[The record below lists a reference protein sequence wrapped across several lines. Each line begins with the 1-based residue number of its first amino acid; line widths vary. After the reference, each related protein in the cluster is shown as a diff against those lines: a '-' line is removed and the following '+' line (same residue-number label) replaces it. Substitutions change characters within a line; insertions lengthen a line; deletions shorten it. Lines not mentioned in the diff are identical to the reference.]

1 MLHEMSSPPE
11 LEIRRLTQP
20 LKLVE
25 EQAEQANLKIRR
37 NSFIPFSPTVVEA
50 LEQCDIETV
59 RRRLDEVVKQGHP
72 DTGWAA
78 MHTVCHSTSSPK
90 LKIEIIKLLLEN
102 GAEVNEAMGNELW
115 TPLHAA
121 TVGGDVEVV
130 RFLLENGARTD
141 AEDGRCQ
148 TPLTIAI
155 DLGYVAVVDVLLVQC
170 GSNFRIR
177 GGGYE
182 TTLLHY
188 AATTNHVAIIEL
200 LLARGGLK
208 ALEAK
213 NDGGQTPLLCCLS
226 LNAAEFFDSDDDF
239 KAREK
244 AVEALICAGANLSAR
259 DNFGRSVLHEAARYG
274 FRALV
279 LKCLDNG
286 MDIND
291 DGGGIPQPV
300 GWYGD
305 GFHCTPL
312 HLAVWGAHL
321 ELVQLLLSFGANPSL
336 PDHEGKHPLHYLLE
350 GWDWIKNDQGRDPS
364 RAFANAVSI
373 AGILLD
379 NGAIIDAK
387 DNKQYTPFHR
397 AVEVDPTCLPV
408 LEFLLVR
415 GAAINTCSDS
425 PTTKGTPLHSAYS
438 EPVCLRFLLQ
448 HGADVHMR
456 DVQGASALHRASQ
469 EGWKISVSLLLES
482 GADVNA
488 QDVEGRVPLHYASRH
503 LKKDCLDLLKGYG
516 ADETLRDLRGSL
528 PGDYL
533 AVEEKKFEMKKAQDA
548 LGRGRG
554 GFERGRR

>member
-1 MLHEMSSPPE
+1 MSSPPE
-11 LEIRRLTQP
+11 LEIQRLTQP
-20 LKLVE
+20 LRLVE
-25 EQAEQANLKIRR
+25 EQAEPGNLKIIR
-37 NSFIPFSPTVVEA
+37 NSSIPFSPAVVEA
-50 LEQCDIETV
+50 LEQCDVETI
-59 RRRLDEVVKQGHP
+59 RKRLGEVVKQRHP
-72 DTGWAA
+72 DTGWAV

-90 LKIEIIKLLLEN
+90 LKIKIIKLLLEN
-102 GAEVNEAMGNELW
+102 GADVNEAIGNELW

-148 TPLTIAI
+148 TPITIAI
-155 DLGYVAVVDVLLVQC
+155 DMGYVAVVDLLLAQC
-170 GSNFRIR
+170 GFNFMIHN
-177 GGGYE
+177 GGYK
-182 TTLLHY
+182 TTLLHH
-188 AATTNHVAIIEL
+188 AATTNHVAVIEL

-213 NDGGQTPLLCCLS
+213 NDSGQTPLLYCLS

-244 AVEALICAGANLSAR
+244 VVEALICAGANLTAR
-259 DNFGRSVLHEAARYG
+259 DNSGRSILHEAARYG

-279 LKCLDNG
+279 LRCLDNG
-286 MDIND
+286 LDIND
-291 DGGGIPQPV
+291 NGGGLPQPV
-300 GWYGD
+300 GWYRD

-321 ELVQLLLSFGANPSL
+321 ELVQLLISFGANPSL
-336 PDHEGKHPLHYLLE
+336 ADHEGKHPLHYLLE
-350 GWDWIKNDQGRDPS
+350 GWDGIKNSHGQDPS
-364 RAFANAVSI
+364 RAFSNAVSI
-373 AGILLD
+373 AGILLY

-415 GAAINTCSDS
+415 GAAVNTRSDS
-425 PTTKGTPLHSAYS
+425 LTKGTPLHAACS
-438 EPVCLRFLLQ
+438 EPVCLHFLLQ

-456 DVQGASALHRASQ
+456 DVQGASALHMASQ
-469 EGWKISVSLLLES
+469 EGWKESVSLLLES
-482 GADVNA
+482 GADVDS

-503 LKKDCLDLLKGYG
+503 LRKDCLDLLKSYG
-516 ADETLRDLRGSL
+516 ANETLRDLRGSL
-528 PGDYL
+528 PRDYL
-533 AVEEKKFEMKKAQDA
+533 AVEEKKFESKKAQDA
-548 LGRGRG
+548 LRRERGGLGRGRS
-554 GFERGRR
+554 

>member
-1 MLHEMSSPPE
+1 MFHEMSSPPG
-11 LEIRRLTQP
+11 LECQRLTQP
-20 LKLVE
+20 VKLVE
-25 EQAEQANLKIRR
+25 EQAEQANLEIRR

-78 MHTVCHSTSSPK
+78 MHTVCHSTKSPK
-90 LKIEIIKLLLEN
+90 LKIEIIMLLLEN
-102 GAEVNEAMGNELW
+102 GAEVNEAMGNEFW

-121 TVGGDVEVV
+121 TAEGDVEVV
-130 RFLLENGARTD
+130 RFLLENGARID
-141 AEDGRCQ
+141 AEDGRCG

-155 DLGYVAVVDVLLVQC
+155 SFGYVAVVDLLLVQC
-170 GSNFRIR
+170 GSNLRIQH
-177 GGGYE
+177 GDHE
-182 TTLLHY
+182 IILLHY
-188 AATTNHVAIIEL
+188 AATTSHVGVIEL

-208 ALEAK
+208 DLEAK
-213 NDGGQTPLLCCLS
+213 NDGGETPLLCSLS
-226 LNAAEFFDSDDDF
+226 LDAANFFHNDDDF
-239 KAREK
+239 KATEK
-244 AVEALICAGANLSAR
+244 VVETLICAGANLSAR
-259 DNFGRSVLHEAARYG
+259 DSSGRSVLHGAARYG
-274 FRALV
+274 FHAVV

-300 GWYGD
+300 GWHRD

-312 HLAVWGAHL
+312 QLAVWGAHL

-336 PDHEGKHPLHYLLE
+336 PDYEGKHPLHYLLE
-350 GWDWIKNDQGRDPS
+350 GWDWIKNDQGQDPS

-373 AGILLD
+373 ARILLD

-387 DNKQYTPFHR
+387 DNKHYTPFHR
-397 AVEVDPTCLPV
+397 AVEVDPNCLPV

-425 PTTKGTPLHSAYS
+425 PISGTPLHSACS

-469 EGWKISVSLLLES
+469 DGWKESVSLLLES

-488 QDVEGRVPLHYASRH
+488 QDVAGRVPLHYASRF
-503 LKKDCLDLLKGYG
+503 LRKDCLDLLKRYG
-516 ADETLRDLRGSL
+516 ANETLRDLRGSL

-533 AVEEKKFEMKKAQDA
+533 AVEEKKFETKKAQDA

-554 GFERGRR
+554 GFGRGRR